1 MNQFN
6 SSKKF
11 GDKLEKDIA
20 LRVIERL
27 HPGCQIKSP
36 DDAGIFREDG
46 NAIPDHIVVKD
57 KKVIALYD
65 SKNKNNLYNHHGHPE
80 KFWSTDEKLFE
91 YRKISDKHGA
101 PCHLIFY
108 NKDNDKDNVYMVNVN
123 VKPNFHK
130 KIENEY
136 GTDWYGYYFSQ
147 TIAYPIGS
155 KHTEN
160 IRDEDL
166 HKVWNAKSLEDKKTE
181 LLKILNRCR
190 PEQSLKP
197 MDPKKIDYWQS
208 NILKMFKPSQLDSAV
223 TNLKFAGEGMGMGS
237 KTYKD
242 RIDYA

>member
-1 MNQFN
+1 MNQFTV
-6 SSKKF
+6 SKKF

-20 LRVIERL
+20 LRVIEKL
-27 HPGCQIKSP
+27 YPGCQIKSP

-46 NAIPDHIVVKD
+46 LAIPDHIVVKN
-57 KKVIALYD
+57 KKIIALYD
-65 SKNKNNLYNHHGHPE
+65 SKNKNNLYTHHGHTE

-91 YRKISDKHGA
+91 YRKISDKYGA
-101 PCHLIFY
+101 PCHLLFY
-108 NKDNDKDNVYMVNVN
+108 NKDNDKDNVYMVD
-123 VKPNFHK
+123 VKVSPKFHK

-136 GTDWYGYYFSQ
+136 GDNWYGYYLSQ
-147 TIAYPIGS
+147 TKAYPIGS

-166 HKVWNAKSLEDKKTE
+166 HKVWNAKSVEDKKTE

-190 PEQSLKP
+190 PEQSHKP

-208 NILKMFKPSQLDSAV
+208 NISKMTKPSQLDSAV
-223 TNLKFAGEGMGMGS
+223 TNLKFAGEGMSLGS